1 MEVQCPSC
9 KKKLTLFASQVKQK
23 ECRIKCIGCGFV
35 IKVAPGK
42 TKLSIAQ
49 FNRL

>member
-1 MEVQCPSC
+1 MEVQCPYC
-9 KKKLTLFASQVKQK
+9 KKKLTLFASQIKQK

-42 TKLSIAQ
+42 PKFSTNQ